1 MLTGATAP
9 AGFTQASPSG
19 STALIDESA
28 FGARGTAH
36 AERLRRSAPIEWPAT
51 ARCWAALGGR
61 AVLAVGSYAGVVW
74 VWDIRD
80 GSLISGP
87 FADIPEEIY
96 VAGPQ
101 LKAQRPPH
109 VTSVAIGRC
118 GGRDVVTTA
127 CGGAVQ
133 LWDADSGERLPGPD
147 VGNEFIDALA
157 LGRIR
162 GRDALVTGSRGG
174 VLRLWDATE
183 ARRIAAVTLDALT
196 ADFHL
201 HFFDVRSRAVR

>member
-1 MLTGATAP
+1 
-9 AGFTQASPSG
+9 
-19 STALIDESA
+19 
-28 FGARGTAH
+28 
-36 AERLRRSAPIEWPAT
+36 
-51 ARCWAALGGR
+51 
-61 AVLAVGSYAGVVW
+61 
-74 VWDIRD
+74 
-80 GSLISGP
+80 LISGP

-183 ARRIAAVTLDALT
+183 ARRIAAVTLDAGVDAVWAVRGANTIAALT